1 MVDFCV
7 SVFFETVLESFFF
20 PDWRDLS
27 SCHLFKINGGGQAVG
42 KDFPGVLGDGDI
54 VKMLLFNVVSS
65 VRNAVSC
72 VVGSFVR
79 NSKLVGV
86 KVEIDVRVVVV
97 SVGANVVLEGNGVD
111 TLIGENVGCDL
122 VVVGRIVT
130 ILGNKVD
137 DTSGVSVTTNE
148 VGRPVGEVVRKLVGT
163 NVGATVMGKSD
174 VVAGGATLGSKSV
187 GLTVVV
193 LVAVGLGVPRKEVGT
208 FVVVEKVAEVL
219 GLKVTEEREGSGLGR
234 CDGLSVGVTVDS
246 WIVVTRVGD
255 TVSVQLLGG
264 LELKSQIPFLI
275 QAS

>member
-7 SVFFETVLESFFF
+7 SVFFETVLESFIF

-54 VKMLLFNVVSS
+54 VKRLLLNVGSS
-65 VRNAVSC
+65 VRNVVSC
-72 VVGSFVR
+72 VVGSFVGVAVVFDG
-79 NSKLVGV
+79 KVVGI
-86 KVEIDVRVVVV
+86 KVESDVRVVVV

-111 TLIGENVGCDL
+111 TLIGENVGCGL
-122 VVVGRIVT
+122 VVVFGA
-130 ILGNKVD
+130 
-137 DTSGVSVTTNE
+137 SVTTNG
-148 VGRPVGEVVRKLVGT
+148 VGRPVGKVVPKLDGT
-163 NVGATVMGKSD
+163 NVGATVMGESD
-174 VVAGGATLGSKSV
+174 VVACGAKLEIESV

-193 LVAVGLGVPRKEVGT
+193 VVTVGLGVPRNEIGT
-208 FVVVEKVAEVL
+208 AVVVETVAEGL
-219 GLKVTEEREGSGLGR
+219 GLKVTEEMEGSGLGC
-234 CDGLSVGVTVDS
+234 CDDLSVGVAVES
-246 WIVVTRVGD
+246 WIDVTRVGD